1 MDLSKKFLYIN
12 PDATSGEEDSAISY
26 PASSLA
32 AIDCTAADTVNLF
45 FKDANMSDTTNVVLT
60 ITSGKE
66 KEVIQTIVE
75 AINYSKGANIV
86 IADDSS
92 GEYISSHIA
101 SVGVPSLGDS
111 EYNFQGA
118 LVSNLGDIT
127 ATNGNLVVT
136 AADHGIVHTN
146 RGSVTQGTSAT
157 TAVTLNTTSG
167 IITTYAA
174 TLATNTEV
182 QFTLTNST
190 IQADSLILVS
200 MNDMNTEAT
209 AHLLV
214 TTNTIAGGSCII
226 NIFNCGSG
234 TATATAS
241 HVHFLVINNS

>member
-60 ITSGKE
+60 IASGKE

-101 SVGVPSLGDS
+101 SVGVPSLGDT

-118 LVSNLGDIT
+118 IVSNLGNIT
-127 ATNGNLVVT
+127 ATSGDFVATSGTLDVKDGG
-136 AADHGIVHTN
+136 A
-146 RGSVTQGTSAT
+146 VTQGSDRT
-157 TAVTLNTTSG
+157 TGVTLNKLAGKVTG
-167 IITTYAA
+167 NAA
-174 TLATNTEV
+174 TLAAVTIAAHTV
-182 QFTLTNST
+182 TNST
-190 IQADSLILVS
+190 VGANDVIIVSKVSGDADTSVYVDAVGAGSFDVAVRNNHASDNDTTALVY
-200 MNDMNTEAT
+200 NF
-209 AHLLV
+209 V
-214 TTNTIAGGSCII
+214 VIKGS
-226 NIFNCGSG
+226 
-234 TATATAS
+234 
-241 HVHFLVINNS
+241 NS